1 MKYRD
6 FDKVW
11 PQALEMVIFVMIIFF
26 IAFLKE
32 MYYTIICS

>member
-1 MKYRD
+1 LASSLGNGHIRYD
-6 FDKVW
+6 H
-11 PQALEMVIFVMIIFF
+11 FF